1 MEPLTL
7 TAGAIATLVLI
18 KATETATEKATE
30 KLGQLVVEKG
40 RNLLSLLKIK
50 SSSTATAIELSQQQP
65 LDYDKAV
72 SELQVAMKYP
82 EVAQAV
88 DEVYTAVKAEPRI
101 AKLVED
107 QLNTLKSG
115 SSSASNYTNV
125 AKQQVNTPQGHGASV
140 SIKNQTNY
148 N

>member
-7 TAGAIATLVLI
+7 TAGAIATLVLV
-18 KATETATEKATE
+18 KATEKASE
-30 KLGQLVVEKG
+30 KLGELVVDKAG
-40 RNLLSLLKIK
+40 KLLSLLKSK
-50 SSSTATAIELSQQQP
+50 SPSTATDIELSQQQP
-65 LDYDKAV
+65 LDYNKAV
-72 SELQVAMKYP
+72 RELEEATEDP
-82 EVAQAV
+82 EIAKAV
-88 DEVYTAVKAEPRI
+88 KEVDTAVKAEPRI
-101 AKLVED
+101 AKLVKD

-140 SIKNQTNY
+140 SIKKQTNY

>member
-18 KATETATEKATE
+18 TATETATEKATE

-40 RNLLSLLKIK
+40 RNLLSLLKSK

-88 DEVYTAVKAEPRI
+88 DEVYTAVSTDAQLASAVKALANKLQSQPPTVQNFGKI
-101 AKLVED
+101 AEE
-107 QLNTLKSG
+107 
-115 SSSASNYTNV
+115 
-125 AKQQVNTPQGHGASV
+125 
-140 SIKNQTNY
+140 IKEIKAFFQIGTNY
-148 N
+148 GDFHF

>member
-1 MEPLTL
+1 MEPVTM
-7 TAGAIATLVLI
+7 TAGAIATLVLV
-18 KATETATEKATE
+18 KASEQAGE

-82 EVAQAV
+82 EVAKAV
-88 DEVYTAVKAEPRI
+88 EEVYTAVSTDAQLASAVKALANKLQSQPPTIQNFGKI
-101 AKLVED
+101 AEE
-107 QLNTLKSG
+107 
-115 SSSASNYTNV
+115 
-125 AKQQVNTPQGHGASV
+125 
-140 SIKNQTNY
+140 IKAFLQIGTNY
-148 N
+148 GDFHF